1 MDEAMQEI
9 MRKRWEF
16 AAACG
21 DEINKA
27 IPLYEDPT
35 RYPVEELVALFRLQQ
50 EMMDAPTPEKR
61 AELKARFSEMRRSI
75 RLLPNAPERI
85 YLWPEGNMPV
95 QTEYTENPG
104 WRNDHE
110 PDFKPY
116 LLEMLLPEEVTP
128 RGAVVTIAG
137 GSHGAGT
144 INECYEIGLELG
156 ALGYQCFILQCR
168 PNGCPW
174 NEFETGADAARAL
187 RILRARADKYRIKPD
202 NIAMAGFSNGGI
214 TIDFCIE
221 YFSGAKRVKDYFPDY
236 EPDALDAL
244 DGGPDAYL
252 CVYGARHKGTPYDY
266 TWVRYPP
273 TFFAV
278 GRLDSCMDNLHA
290 LYPELLARGVPM
302 EVHTF
307 AGHPHGYAGWKII
320 DGKGNPNFDLWVT
333 HADAFLRDVFQN
345 GNNI

>member
-1 MDEAMQEI
+1 MDEAMREI

-21 DEINKA
+21 DEVNQA

-35 RYPVEELVALFRLQQ
+35 RYPVEELVALFKLQQ

-61 AELKARFSEMRRSI
+61 SELKEKFSEMRRSI
-75 RLLPNAPERI
+75 RLLPDAPERI
-85 YLWPEGNMPV
+85 YLWPEGKMPV

-116 LLEMLLPEEVTP
+116 LLEMLLPEDVTP

-144 INECYEIGLELG
+144 INECYEIGLEFND
-156 ALGYQCFILQCR
+156 LGYQCFILQCR
-168 PNGCPW
+168 PNACPW
-174 NEFETGADAARAL
+174 NEFETGADAARSL
-187 RILRARADKYRIKPD
+187 RILRASAEKYRIRPD

-221 YFSGAKRVKDYFPDY
+221 YFSGVKRVKDYFPDY
-236 EPDALDAL
+236 EPDELDKL

-252 CVYGARHKGTPYDY
+252 CVYGARHAGTPYD
-266 TWVRYPP
+266 
-273 TFFAV
+273 
-278 GRLDSCMDNLHA
+278 
-290 LYPELLARGVPM
+290 
-302 EVHTF
+302 
-307 AGHPHGYAGWKII
+307 
-320 DGKGNPNFDLWVT
+320 
-333 HADAFLRDVFQN
+333 
-345 GNNI
+345 

>member
-1 MDEAMQEI
+1 MDEAMREI

-85 YLWPEGNMPV
+85 YLWPEGKMPV

-174 NEFETGADAARAL
+174 NEFETGADAAGHF
-187 RILRARADKYRIKPD
+187 IADGD
-202 NIAMAGFSNGGI
+202 
-214 TIDFCIE
+214 
-221 YFSGAKRVKDYFPDY
+221 
-236 EPDALDAL
+236 
-244 DGGPDAYL
+244 
-252 CVYGARHKGTPYDY
+252 
-266 TWVRYPP
+266 
-273 TFFAV
+273 
-278 GRLDSCMDNLHA
+278 
-290 LYPELLARGVPM
+290 
-302 EVHTF
+302 
-307 AGHPHGYAGWKII
+307 
-320 DGKGNPNFDLWVT
+320 
-333 HADAFLRDVFQN
+333 
-345 GNNI
+345 

>member
-1 MDEAMQEI
+1 MDEAIMEI

-21 DEINKA
+21 DEVNQA

-35 RYPVEELVALFRLQQ
+35 RYPVEELVALFKLQQ
-50 EMMDAPTPEKR
+50 EMMDAPTPEQR

-85 YLWPEGNMPV
+85 YLWPEGKIPV
-95 QTEYTENPG
+95 QTDYKENPG

-116 LLEMLLPEEVTP
+116 LLEMLLPEDVLP

-137 GSHGAGT
+137 GSPGSGT
-144 INECYEIGLELG
+144 INECYEIGLEFG

-187 RILRARADKYRIKPD
+187 RIIRANAV
-202 NIAMAGFSNGGI
+202 
-214 TIDFCIE
+214 CIE
-221 YFSGAKRVKDYFPDY
+221 HFSGAKQVKDHFPDY
-236 EPDALDAL
+236 EPDGLDGF

-252 CVYGARHKGTPYDY
+252 CIYGARHKGTPYDY
-266 TWVRYPP
+266 TGVKYPP